1 MIAVMTNTMLHHPD
15 QFPAAQAGAMLAG
28 PAGDLEAM
36 LDPSEQSPAQAI
48 AIICHSVSA
57 DGGTLHS
64 KVVQMMERSLR
75 ELGAHTIRFNFR
87 GVGDSAGEFDRGF
100 GESDDLIAVAQWA
113 RQTMPDLPLWI
124 AGYGF
129 GAFVTARAATSINP
143 DQLISVSPLLG
154 EFDFDALPPVQCP
167 WLIIQGDADE
177 FVNADDVYQWANAL
191 PGETQLIAM
200 EDVNHD
206 YHRRLMDL
214 RGVIKNGVRRQL
226 KP

>member
-1 MIAVMTNTMLHHPD
+1 MTDPVLHHPE
-15 QFPAAQAGAMLAG
+15 QFPPTQSEATLAG

-36 LDPSEQSPAQAI
+36 LNPSEEAPTQAI

-87 GVGDSAGEFDRGF
+87 GVGESSGEFDRGY
-100 GESDDLIAVAQWA
+100 GESEDLIAVAQWA
-113 RQTMPDLPLWI
+113 RQVLPDLPLWI

-129 GAFVTARAATSINP
+129 GAFVTARAATSIHP
-143 DQLISVSPLLG
+143 DQLISVSPLLD
-154 EFDFDALPPVQCP
+154 EFDFDALPRAQCP
-167 WLIIQGDADE
+167 WLIVQGDADE

-191 PGETQLIAM
+191 DGDTQLIAM
-200 EDVNHD
+200 QDVNHD

-226 KP
+226 KS